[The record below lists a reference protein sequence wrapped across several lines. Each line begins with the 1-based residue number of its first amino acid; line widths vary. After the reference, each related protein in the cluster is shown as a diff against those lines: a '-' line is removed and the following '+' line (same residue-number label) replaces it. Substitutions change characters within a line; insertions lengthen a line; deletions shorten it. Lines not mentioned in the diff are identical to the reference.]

1 MDHLTKLEEMLNLA
15 NTDIK
20 NGRYD
25 EASNK
30 LEEIINL
37 DPSFGKAYN
46 HLGYLYEVKFK
57 DYEKGETLY
66 KLCIEKS
73 PMYPSVYYNYAVCLS
88 TLGKFDELKTLL
100 DTALGIPGITKATIY
115 NEYAIMYEQQGELQK
130 AIEHYQKAGKL
141 TLSNDVLQRAKSS
154 IERCKSKLDL

>member
-1 MDHLTKLEEMLNLA
+1 MDHLTKLEEMLDQA
-15 NTDIK
+15 NNDIK

-30 LEEIINL
+30 LEEIINI

-66 KLCIEKS
+66 KLCIEKT

-88 TLGKFDELKTLL
+88 TLGKFDELKNLL

-115 NEYAIMYEQQGELQK
+115 NEYGIMYEQQGALQK
-130 AIEHYQKAGKL
+130 AIEHYQMAGKL
-141 TLSNDVLQRAKSS
+141 TLSNDVLNRAKSS